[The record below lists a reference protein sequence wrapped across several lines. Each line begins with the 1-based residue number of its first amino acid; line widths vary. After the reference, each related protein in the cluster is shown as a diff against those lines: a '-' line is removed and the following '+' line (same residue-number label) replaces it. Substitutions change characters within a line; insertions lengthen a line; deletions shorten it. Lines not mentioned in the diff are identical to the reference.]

1 MIPLVIISILF
12 SFFHLLQDKDWTIG
26 DTLKVRVETFE
37 RTMPLIQD
45 LKNEAMRERHWE
57 QLKDETQQMFD
68 QTSDTFT
75 LEKIMDL
82 SLEQYSEVIGNI
94 SNAASKE
101 LIIEQVCTL
110 RVWYMY
116 EVEICAAYVYMLEQ
130 CLPESLDKVLLCIIM
145 LSKCILSLE
154 YANTQ
159 CKE

>member
-1 MIPLVIISILF
+1 MYDTTCNYFNIVL
-12 SFFHLLQDKDWTIG
+12 FFHLLQDKDWTIG

-101 LIIEQVCTL
+101 LIIEQVCNSSC
-110 RVWYMY
+110 V
-116 EVEICAAYVYMLEQ
+116 VHV
-130 CLPESLDKVLLCIIM
+130 
-145 LSKCILSLE
+145 
-154 YANTQ
+154 
-159 CKE
+159 